1 MRTQSIFIVI
11 FATFALIV
19 FANSTF
25 AQPIT
30 ISGSVRDLS
39 SNEPLIGAAVMEKG
53 TSNGTITDYDGKF
66 EIHVTS
72 GATIEFT
79 YMGYLSK
86 SMQVKTSKTMKILL
100 EEDSKQLEEVVVVG
114 YGTMKKR
121 DITGSITSLAEKSIL
136 ENKPINIATA
146 LQGKVSGLEIVTA
159 SEPGS
164 TSNYRIRGAST
175 LSAEG
180 STPLFIVDGM
190 ETDNIDNIS
199 PADIASVEVLKDA
212 ASAAIYGSKSAN
224 GVIIVTTKQGTSTKP
239 TINVGYSLR
248 ISNLARTLPQMNRRQ
263 CIDFDILR
271 SYMAGSDS
279 YSVYVSDSLN
289 PSFADDNYYQDILF
303 RTGLTHQ
310 ADVSLAGRTNNI
322 QYFTSISF
330 MNDDG
335 IALNTWNKR
344 GTARINLDYKPHEK
358 VTIGSRISLG
368 IGGNRRTP
376 GGARQR
382 ILERPANMALIFDDG
397 TYAPVIASRNNPLA
411 WSQICI
417 NNNKYYEANFNEFIE
432 WHIIPDLTFKTSISG
447 SFYQNN
453 YRYFEPAILNKNQ
466 ITASSNRNTTNFRW
480 THEDVL
486 TYNHTFAGDHN
497 LYAMAGF
504 SIQGYKSEYIN
515 LSVNH
520 NISEAIETSYAFN
533 EVDLNKT
540 FHYLTENKMA
550 SFFARVG
557 YSYKGRYLF
566 NANIRA
572 DGSSRFGSS
581 HKWGVFP
588 SGSVGWRV
596 SDEPWMRWAQ
606 PALTDLKIRYSFG
619 MTGNQTA
626 SDYAALSRYS
636 TIAYADYVGIYPTQL
651 HNDRLGWETTIQHNL
666 GLDWSMFNSRLS
678 LTFDIYKKDTRD
690 VLFSMKLPGT
700 TGFSSSYTNIGNIS
714 NKGLEFTIS
723 GHMIKTRDF
732 DWTASINFAFNRNRL
747 YNIPEENKS
756 IQNSLYIIDNDYT
769 LGTMYGYHAIQ
780 IFQYDQ
786 SNAFFVD
793 ENGNWQQLTPVFDD
807 KDRFVEYRLG
817 DETYTGEVRQLRYG
831 TEKGELFRGGDVM
844 WDDINHDGVINDEDR
859 QVIGCGQPDF
869 TGGFTTEFRWKGLR
883 ISAFFNF
890 STGGDVINVYEA
902 NRNAHVYGTLTQA
915 SPVYLA
921 KSWLAPGDIAKYPI
935 PSTSRAIVQNTRLNS
950 DLWIEDG
957 SYIRLKNLKVSYSLP
972 KQWVSTMHMQDW
984 TFSVMMQ
991 DFFTWTNYDGFD
1003 PEIPSSGFAIGYDN
1017 NSYPRA
1023 KSVLC
1028 SMNITF

>member
-1 MRTQSIFIVI
+1 MKRALPYIIILLSLQCAAQSV
-11 FATFALIV
+11 
-19 FANSTF
+19 
-25 AQPIT
+25 T
-30 ISGSVRDLS
+30 ISGVVEDMGGAG
-39 SNEPLIGAAVMEKG
+39 PVIGATVLEKG
-53 TSNGTITDYDGKF
+53 TSNGTITDFDGKF
-66 EIHVTS
+66 TLTVRQNAQVEIS
-72 GATIEFT
+72 
-79 YMGYLSK
+79 YMGYVTKTLTAK
-86 SMQVKTSKTMKILL
+86 SGKPQKIML
-100 EEDSKQLEEVVVVG
+100 EEDSKQLDEVVVVG

-121 DITGSITSLAEKSIL
+121 DVTGSITSLAEKTLL
-136 ENKPINIATA
+136 ENKPINVASA

-164 TSNYRIRGAST
+164 ESNYRIRGAST

-180 STPLFIVDGM
+180 STPLFIVDGT
-190 ETDNIDNIS
+190 EVDNIDNIN

-224 GVIIVTTKQGTSTKP
+224 GVIIITTKQGTSSTP
-239 TINVGYSLR
+239 VVTAGYSLK
-248 ISNLARTLPQMNRRQ
+248 IANLARTLPQMNRRQ

-271 SYMAGSDS
+271 SYLAGSS
-279 YSVYVSDSLN
+279 GFSVYVNDSLN
-289 PSFADDNYYQDILF
+289 PSFGDDNFYQDILF

-310 ADVSLAGRTNNI
+310 ADVSLAGKTDRIN
-322 QYFTSISF
+322 YFTSISF

-335 IALNTWNKR
+335 IALNTWNRR
-344 GTARINLDYKPHEK
+344 GTARINIDYRPHER
-358 VTIGSRISLG
+358 VTIGSRISLT
-368 IGGNRRTP
+368 IGANRRTP

-382 ILERPANMALIFDDG
+382 ILERPANMALIFPDG

-411 WSQICI
+411 WSYICT
-417 NNNKYYEANFNEFIE
+417 NNNKYYEANINEFIE
-432 WHIIPDLTFKTSISG
+432 WRIIDGLSFKTSIAAT
-447 SFYQNN
+447 FHQNN

-466 ITASSNRNTTNFRW
+466 ITASANRNTTSLRW
-480 THEDVL
+480 THDDVL
-486 TYNHTFAGDHN
+486 TFTRTFADEHN
-497 LYAMAGF
+497 VGIMAGF

-515 LSVNH
+515 LAVNH

-533 EVDLNKT
+533 EVNLNST
-540 FHYLTENKMA
+540 YHYQTENRMS

-566 NANIRA
+566 NANVRA
-572 DGSSRFGSS
+572 DGSSRFGAKR
-581 HKWGVFP
+581 KWGVFP
-588 SGSVGWRV
+588 SGSVGWRL
-596 SDEPWMRWAQ
+596 SDEQWMQWAQ
-606 PALTDLKIRYSFG
+606 PVLSDCKIRYSFG

-626 SDYAALSRYS
+626 GDYAAMSKYS

-651 HNDRLGWETTIQHNL
+651 ENDQLGWETTMQHNL
-666 GLDWSMFNSRLS
+666 GVDLSLFNSRLS
-678 LTFDIYKKDTRD
+678 VIMDLYKKDTRD

-732 DWTASINFAFNRNRL
+732 DWTASVNFAFNRNKL

-769 LGTMYGYHAIQ
+769 LGTMYGYHALQ

-793 ENGNWQQLTPVFDD
+793 EGGAWHQLTPVFDD
-807 KDRFVEYRLG
+807 KDRFVEYQLDG
-817 DETYTGEVRQLRYG
+817 VKYDGEVRQLRYG
-831 TEKGELFRGGDVM
+831 TDKGEIFRGGDVM

-883 ISAFFNF
+883 VSAFFNF
-890 STGGDVINVYEA
+890 SAGGNVINVYEA
-902 NRNAHVYGTLTQA
+902 NRNAHIYGTLTQA

-921 KSWLAPGDIAKYPI
+921 QSWLAPGDVAKYPI
-935 PSTSRAIVQNTRLNS
+935 PTNARAIVQNTRLNS
-950 DLWIEDG
+950 DLWIQDG
-957 SYIRLKNLKVSYSLP
+957 SYIRLKNIKVSYTLP
-972 KQWVSTMHMQDW
+972 KNWLRTLHMQDW
-984 TFSVMMQ
+984 TFSVMLQ

-1028 SMNITF
+1028 SMNVTF